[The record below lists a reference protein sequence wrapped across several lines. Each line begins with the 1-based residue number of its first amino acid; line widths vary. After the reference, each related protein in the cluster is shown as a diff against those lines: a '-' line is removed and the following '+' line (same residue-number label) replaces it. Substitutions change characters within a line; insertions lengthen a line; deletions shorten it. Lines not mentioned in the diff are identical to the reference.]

1 MKENG
6 YIFLAY
12 ISESGYITFDIDTK
26 NGLNKIG

>member
-6 YIFLAY
+6 YVFLAY